1 MTTPIAAVLTL
12 SPDNPS
18 NTTIFDADNKALY
31 TVHTEITKAATTTR
45 VFNAEDVQLAAL
57 EWHDILPDRVTLAGG
72 KGKASLREWLH
83 TSLVPFY
90 LKE

>member
-1 MTTPIAAVLTL
+1 MSSPIAAVLTL

-31 TVHTEITKAATTTR
+31 TVHTEHTKAATTTR
-45 VFNAEDVQLAAL
+45 VQNAEDVELAAL
-57 EWHDILPDRVTLAGG
+57 ESREVLPDKVTLAGS
-72 KGKASLREWLH
+72 KGPMSLREWLR

-90 LKE
+90 LRE